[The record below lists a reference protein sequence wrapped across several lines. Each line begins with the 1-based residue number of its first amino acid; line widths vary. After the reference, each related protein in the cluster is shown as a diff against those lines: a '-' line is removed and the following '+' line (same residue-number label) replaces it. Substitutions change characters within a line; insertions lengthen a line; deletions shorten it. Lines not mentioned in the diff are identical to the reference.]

1 MSRELQNRL
10 NLFARHAEFFHQ
22 LVNAHILKVLEHSG
36 DRRPSAFKHPRTA
49 ALAGDAQLFVT
60 VRWRHHA
67 RLDDA
72 VSPVFPRPGR
82 QSTVIL

>member
-49 ALAGDAQLFVT
+49 ALPGMLSFLSRFGGGIT
-60 VRWRHHA
+60 RGWMTRSVRSSHGRG
-67 RLDDA
+67 
-72 VSPVFPRPGR
+72 VSLR
-82 QSTVIL
+82 